1 MCNYIR
7 DGGRPSE
14 AALQEEAS
22 NHSKLRWSKA
32 KVVSVREKVSYKIS
46 GKDQRDEAIKPL
58 LKCRKRIDEI
68 KTEEESLTRDKLSG
82 NLFTG

>member
-1 MCNYIR
+1 MR
-7 DGGRPSE
+7 DGWRPSE

-46 GKDQRDEAIKPL
+46 GRDQGDEEIKPL
-58 LKCRKRIDEI
+58 LKCRKRSDEI
-68 KTEEESLTRDKLSG
+68 KTEEESLPRDKLSG

>member
-1 MCNYIR
+1 MR
-7 DGGRPSE
+7 DGGRSSE

-22 NHSKLRWSKA
+22 NHFKLRWLRA

-46 GKDQRDEAIKPL
+46 GKDQGDEAIKPL
-58 LKCRKRIDEI
+58 LKCRKRINGI
-68 KTEEESLTRDKLSG
+68 KTEGESLTRDKLSE